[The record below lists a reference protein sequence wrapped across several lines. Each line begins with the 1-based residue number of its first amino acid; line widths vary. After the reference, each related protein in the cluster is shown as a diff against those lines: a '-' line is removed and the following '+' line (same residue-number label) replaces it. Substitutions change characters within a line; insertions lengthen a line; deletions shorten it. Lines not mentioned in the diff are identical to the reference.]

1 VYGQDKTGTLTEA
14 KIRLARQVALSG
26 ADSEHVLDLARLNS
40 RFQAGLRN
48 PLDTA
53 MEAAT
58 VIMGI
63 EQRELLRA
71 VNPIGVVRRA
81 RAVGIASRD
90 QQRPIADHLR
100 QPVSHPLGRA
110 RILALGRARILD
122 AIGQAL
128 GDPEPL
134 LDRRQ
139 QQYSSIRRIA
149 MASARRGRCASIAA
163 LPTQGS
169 LS

>member
-1 VYGQDKTGTLTEA
+1 MYGQDKTGTLTEA

-110 RILALGRARILD
+110 RILD